1 MPRQT
6 FEILGVKLDTLSYKE
21 AEEKF
26 IELAESKDRSICCT
40 PNVEFIMRAQN
51 DEDFMDILNKK
62 SKMNLADSFGMLWA
76 ARFLSM
82 KKINNPYLKY
92 SLLPIIW
99 LTSLILIPFVPNIF
113 KKPLKDRIPG
123 SDFIWSIARISAQKN
138 YRVFLFGGAPTVAE
152 RAALKLQTD
161 VYGLRIAGVYP
172 GDMTKPNEEIINAV
186 NRSRA
191 DIILV
196 CLGSPL
202 QERWLVQNLSKTCCK
217 VGIGLGGT
225 FDFTASVIPRAP
237 RWMQR
242 VGLEWLFRLAIEPKR
257 IFRQIA
263 LPKFA
268 FKILQKKLAE

>member
-21 AEEKF
+21 AEAHF
-26 IELAESKDRSICCT
+26 SELVDSKDRSICCT

-51 DEDFMDILNKK
+51 DQEFLDILNKK

-82 KKINNPYLKY
+82 KKINNIYLRY
-92 SLLPIIW
+92 LLLPVVW
-99 LTSLILIPFVPNIF
+99 LFSLILIPFVPNIF
-113 KKPLKDRIPG
+113 KNPLKDRIPG
-123 SDFIWSIARISAQKN
+123 SDFIWSIARLSAKNN
-138 YRVFLFGGAPTVAE
+138 YRLFLFGGAPTVAE

-161 VYGLRIAGVYP
+161 VYGLRVAGVYP
-172 GDMTKPNEEIINAV
+172 GDMTKPTEEIVEAI

-202 QERWLVQNLSKTCCK
+202 QERWLVENLSKTCCR

-225 FDFTASVIPRAP
+225 FDFTASVVPRAP
-237 RWMQR
+237 RWMQKT
-242 VGLEWLFRLAIEPKR
+242 GLEWLFRLVIEPKR
-257 IFRQIA
+257 IFRQVA
-263 LPKFA
+263 LPKFI
-268 FKILQKKLAE
+268 FRVLQKKLVE